1 MLIPYG
7 KHYIDRKDV
16 KSVSKALRAPFITQG
31 PLIDKFER
39 EVCKY
44 VNVKYAVAV
53 NSCTAG
59 LQIALQATKIKEK
72 KIITSPV
79 SFVSTANSILFNNLT
94 PIFSDINSQNLNLEV
109 IKLKEALKKN
119 KNIKAI
125 IPVHLGGL
133 ASNSY
138 ELFRI
143 AKKRGLFIIEDAAHS
158 FGGTYKDGS
167 KVGSCKYSHMT
178 VFSFHPVK
186 TITTGEGGVV
196 TTNSKTLYERL
207 KILRN
212 HGIQKNSSNFE
223 NKNLAF
229 SKNKINPWY
238 YEMIELGYNYRI
250 TDIQCALG
258 LSQLKKLKKII
269 EKRRK
274 IALYYDKKFSEF
286 KNITPLQTDGR
297 SKSSN
302 HLYIINVN
310 FKKIKLNKSQLM
322 DKLKKI
328 GISTQVHYIPIPLH
342 PYYKK
347 KGYGV
352 KKISNSLKYYND
364 SLSIPIHYNLK
375 AKELKKIVDALRK
388 LTDNN

>member
-16 KSVSKALRAPFITQG
+16 KSVSKALRAPLITQG

-39 EVCKY
+39 EVCKH
-44 VNVKYAVAV
+44 VNAKYAVAV

-59 LQIALQATKIKEK
+59 LQIALQATKIQKN
-72 KIITSPV
+72 KIVTSPV
-79 SFVSTANSILFNNLT
+79 SFVSTANSILFNKLT
-94 PIFSDINSQNLNLEV
+94 PLFADINDQNLNLDI
-109 IKLKEALKKN
+109 IKLRNALKKD
-119 KNIKAI
+119 KKIKAI

-133 ASNSY
+133 ASNSI
-138 ELFRI
+138 ELFKT
-143 AKKRGLFIIEDAAHS
+143 AKKKGLFVIEDAAHS
-158 FGGTYKDGS
+158 FGGKYKDGS
-167 KVGSCKYSHMT
+167 RVGSCKYSDMT

-196 TTNSKTLYERL
+196 TTNSKILYERL

-212 HGIQKNSSNFE
+212 HGIQKNSSNFK
-223 NKNLAF
+223 NKKLAF
-229 SKNKINPWY
+229 SKNKVNPWY

-269 EKRRK
+269 DKRRE
-274 IALYYDKKFSEF
+274 IALYYDKKFLRF
-286 KNITPLQTDGR
+286 KNITPLQIEGR
-297 SKSSN
+297 TKSSN

-322 DKLKKI
+322 EKLKKI

-347 KGYGV
+347 KGYST
-352 KKISNSLKYYND
+352 KKIPNSLKYYND
-364 SLSIPIHYNLK
+364 ALSIPIHYNLK
-375 AKELKKIVDALRK
+375 IKDLKKIVDAFRI
-388 LTDNN
+388 LTNNK